1 MMSILP
7 YICLKNETFFPRR
20 SPPGKIPRSN
30 DDMRSESAELEKT
43 TKIHGGRSKQYL
55 SEGKDIS
62 RANVILC
69 GKGSLLRGER
79 KIIIRASSFLAFSP
93 PQNKAARPKFSSGDA
108 GGGVSSTLFA
118 ERRGSKKLMNFAP
131 SSILP
136 PPGLF
141 PLFLAQPT
149 GVLVYCSPF
158 NGTGLR

>member
-1 MMSILP
+1 MSILP
-7 YICLKNETFFPRR
+7 YICLKNKTFFPLR
-20 SPPGKIPRSN
+20 SPQGKIPRTN

-43 TKIHGGRSKQYL
+43 RKIHGGRSKQYL

-93 PQNKAARPKFSSGDA
+93 PPNKAALPKLSSGDA
-108 GGGVSSTLFA
+108 GGVSSTLFA

-141 PLFLAQPT
+141 PYFWPSPQ
-149 GVLVYCSPF
+149 VCSCTVPSSMV
-158 NGTGLR
+158 RD